1 MYTFYLP
8 YYYKDDIRV
17 DIHRLKDDEILGKN
31 KRTYEKNNYTPL
43 IGRIIFNLVC
53 DWLIPIS
60 SDALIGPRSHSCVIS
75 GYRFKWWNLS
85 VYNQTTV
92 KVIFSFHRHF
102 SYQFLNTDNTHTSQ
116 ISTLSEPNKTFNFT
130 LWREGIVKIG
140 IYFTLSQGAWWIGP
154 RYIFCNIR
162 VGGPKTVLVRT
173 DPNL

>member
-1 MYTFYLP
+1 MYTFYLS

-31 KRTYEKNNYTPL
+31 NRTYEKNNYTPL
-43 IGRIIFNLVC
+43 IGRIIINLVC

-75 GYRFKWWNLS
+75 AYRFNYDEIWVFTIRLRLKW
-85 VYNQTTV
+85 
-92 KVIFSFHRHF
+92 FHRHF

-116 ISTLSEPNKTFNFT
+116 ISTLSESNKTFNFT

-140 IYFTLSQGAWWIGP
+140 IYFTLSQGGELDLD
-154 RYIFCNIR
+154 IFFVILGWG
-162 VGGPKTVLVRT
+162 VQKLF
-173 DPNL
+173 